1 MIHSTRKWM
10 RAALVVCCMAGMPAA
25 AQVTQETPIDSL
37 DDETIAKSRAA
48 HGKNSARE
56 EGQFDAMDY
65 VLDSRWRA
73 YGEDFTNR
81 WDDHLFVQFGGGLE
95 QIASP
100 SSNYQSIQMEVLAVS
115 YLPCDI
121 LS

>member
-10 RAALVVCCMAGMPAA
+10 RAALVVCCMAGVPAA

-56 EGQFDAMDY
+56 EGQVDAMDY

-73 YGEDFTNR
+73 YGEDFTTR
-81 WDDHLFVQFGGGLE
+81 IGGMAEFKIGE
-95 QIASP
+95 SAIIS
-100 SSNYQSIQMEVLAVS
+100 VS
-115 YLPCDI
+115 VEHRR
-121 LS
+121 